1 MGNYHSLHYFILIN
15 LAGRLI
21 CIDSWNDGTR
31 RRNLEIRCWTRED
44 AAALIALT
52 SIQNREMYNAIIT
65 QLFNVTLPRP
75 FDDRHPLVIE
85 YLSPGAIADL
95 IGESGGERTEL
106 LISKIINYC
115 ATGQTFEPFFI
126 T

>member
-115 ATGQTFEPFFI
+115 ATGQTFESFF
-126 T
+126 TT